1 MSILLVL
8 SFKRKHALMYENH
21 GLDHQVGVDGATAA
35 YQAFL
40 ESKHKQSA
48 FAVMLFELDFMARY
62 ETLLDEQSCQ
72 VLLDMVANAC
82 REQLR
87 LSDQFGRI
95 SEHRFVI
102 CLLDSKEQGAKVLA
116 ERCQQLIS
124 QIELE
129 DESVPTPI
137 TSTFGIAI
145 LDEMQCDYDEAMGHA
160 DEALQRAKELGQ
172 NTIYVHKI
180 SMEEAPLDE

>member
-1 MSILLVL
+1 
-8 SFKRKHALMYENH
+8 MYHIISVPSEPP
-21 GLDHQVGVDGATAA
+21 
-35 YQAFL
+35 
-40 ESKHKQSA
+40 K
-48 FAVMLFELDFMARY
+48 
-62 ETLLDEQSCQ
+62 
-72 VLLDMVANAC
+72 AC
-82 REQLR
+82 
-87 LSDQFGRI
+87 
-95 SEHRFVI
+95 VI

-145 LDEMQCDYDEAMGHA
+145 LDEMQCDYDEAMEHA